1 MSTLA
6 VILLG
11 LFFKGRR
18 LILIGFAF
26 TVACA
31 VGTVVSYGSGPPAL
45 DQIRGK
51 LDKTTVTLTEEHA
64 VIGRAASIGAVLA
77 GIVGFQGLL
86 RNATD
91 DDDPSP
97 WLVRSLAALQIIVAG
112 LTAWTAH
119 LGGGIRHPEARS
131 QSITDT

>member
-51 LDKTTVTLTEEHA
+51 LDKTTVTLAGEHA
-64 VIGRAASIGAVLA
+64 VVGRAASIGAVLA
-77 GIVGFQGLL
+77 GIVAFQGLL
-86 RNATD
+86 RNAA

-97 WLVRSLAALQIIVAG
+97 WLVRSLAVLLIIVAG
-112 LTAWTAH
+112 LMAWTAH